1 MNFNIKNLDIKVRGN
16 DKKDIFKIF
25 MILVLIN
32 VLVTIIVVLFANVEI
47 LKTILLYIMSVVY
60 VGIAVY
66 IIVKQNANVI
76 GQPKEHFENKYDPIL
91 TKFLLKNEFILD
103 NDLLNAEIYYLIKK
117 GYVEIDRENHTLR
130 LKDRNQFKQI
140 DALER
145 IDSNKI
151 KEYSTDEIPSYE
163 SMFIGKILFA
173 FHDEI
178 EWNEL
183 KKNERENYYLQRGEM
198 CKLVMEKMLLHEIEK
213 KNMMGQTNNNMNFVS
228 IAGILNIITSIMLF
242 MVIGRFNIVLLLTAV
257 INMALSGIIIKNE
270 NLLAYKYSDDV
281 IKYIDNL
288 LEYVD
293 LLKKGKAIKN
303 TNPVYSEP
311 NINISGFGNQP
322 ERFENDLHNSGFID
336 NNLNIEANEN
346 NYEDEET
353 NNQRDTDQEL
363 KFLFGI
369 NTSEDLFI

>member
-1 MNFNIKNLDIKVRGN
+1 MDFNLRNLDIKIRGN

-25 MILVLIN
+25 MILILVN
-32 VLVTIIVVLFANVEI
+32 VLVTIVVVLFANVEI

-60 VGIAVY
+60 VGTAVY
-66 IIVKQNANVI
+66 IVKKENEEVI
-76 GQPKEHFENKYDPIL
+76 GKPKESFENKYDPIL
-91 TKFLLKNEFILD
+91 TRFIIKNEFVLD
-103 NDLLNAEIYYLIKK
+103 NELLNAEIYYLIKK

-288 LEYVD
+288 LEYVEI
-293 LLKKGKAIKN
+293 LKKGKTNQNSNPIYAAGN
-303 TNPVYSEP
+303 T
-311 NINISGFGNQP
+311 NISGMVNNQ
-322 ERFENDLHNSGFID
+322 ERFTNDLHN
-336 NNLNIEANEN
+336 NKNIENHFNNEIN
-346 NYEDEET
+346 ESAETTKESNKDE
-353 NNQRDTDQEL
+353 EL

-369 NTSEDLFI
+369 NKLEDLFI